1 MPDLPDPAAAEPDPA
16 DLDLVTIADVEL
28 CRVGT
33 WAASTG
39 PFTATVD
46 KFDAIVAAQHD
57 PDVDDGIIRLGH
69 TGGLADLGDS
79 APSLGRVRNLR
90 REGDRLLG
98 DFVGV
103 PAPLAA
109 IIPTAYARRSVE
121 LLEAVRTAAGRTY
134 KAVLTGVALLGV
146 TPGAVTGLAD
156 IVDIC
161 TGKRGFAPVAA
172 RRAPTGTP
180 VAVTTGP
187 TPGPA
192 ADQAAAVV
200 AAAGRALAEIAAA
213 AEPSATV
220 TPPPGHTVPDARH
233 PHLPGGPPV
242 APMTDERLR
251 ELLGAEADADVE
263 ALLAEARAALEA
275 TPPAA
280 APPAGPVV
288 SAPAAVPAVGG
299 PPAPAP
305 SDLPVPVAAAA
316 GLPAGL
322 VAVDEAV
329 LAELAAGAEAGR
341 VALAAQAGQTRDA
354 ALEAHT
360 RAGRI
365 APASVD
371 HWRTQWDRDPEG
383 TAALLSALPAA
394 YHTVEVGAADVAASG
409 ADEDARYADFMATI
423 PGLAGDFAP
432 TAATPA
438 GGPAQ

>member
-1 MPDLPDPAAAEPDPA
+1 M
-16 DLDLVTIADVEL
+16 
-28 CRVGT
+28 
-33 WAASTG
+33 
-39 PFTATVD
+39 
-46 KFDAIVAAQHD
+46 
-57 PDVDDGIIRLGH
+57 
-69 TGGLADLGDS
+69 
-79 APSLGRVRNLR
+79 
-90 REGDRLLG
+90 
-98 DFVGV
+98 
-103 PAPLAA
+103 
-109 IIPTAYARRSVE
+109 
-121 LLEAVRTAAGRTY
+121 
-134 KAVLTGVALLGV
+134 
-146 TPGAVTGLAD
+146 
-156 IVDIC
+156 
-161 TGKRGFAPVAA
+161 
-172 RRAPTGTP
+172 
-180 VAVTTGP
+180 
-187 TPGPA
+187 
-192 ADQAAAVV
+192 
-200 AAAGRALAEIAAA
+200 
-213 AEPSATV
+213 
-220 TPPPGHTVPDARH
+220 
-233 PHLPGGPPV
+233 

-305 SDLPVPVAAAA
+305 SDLPVPVAAA

-409 ADEDARYADFMATI
+409 ADEDARYADFMATV
-423 PGLAGDFAP
+423 PGFAADFTP
-432 TAATPA
+432 TAATAA
-438 GGPAQ
+438 GGPDQ